1 MTDYFKPRE
10 RNILFR
16 RIETITPEML
26 SVGKTVNGHQLLG
39 HFNQHLRDLCRDT
52 VTVKRSA
59 LFYLT
64 IGKLGKWLV
73 FYVTPWPAMMPKS
86 ALQVEKFIGAI
97 PLTSFANDHATFI
110 SLLQQFES
118 LCQRN
123 AMQPHP
129 VYGNLLQSEWG
140 QYIFLFLDFYLT
152 AFGIHG
158 DYRAPK

>member
-16 RIETITPEML
+16 RIEKLTPEML

-39 HFNQHLRDLCRDT
+39 HFNQRLRSLCSNSATTR
-52 VTVKRSA
+52 RGA

-73 FYVTPWPAMMPKS
+73 FYVTPWPGIMPRS
-86 ALQVEKFIGAI
+86 AAQIEKFIGST
-97 PLTSFANDHATFI
+97 PLTTFADDLATFI
-110 SLLQQFES
+110 SLLQQFEL
-118 LCQRN
+118 LCGRN
-123 AMQPHP
+123 AIKPHP
-129 VYGNLLQSEWG
+129 VYGELSQAEWG
-140 QYIFLFLDFYLT
+140 QYLFLFLDFHLT